1 MNFYFS
7 KHLLIIGVLSCSSF
21 NAIAHDFS
29 QQPSENALALVRF
42 LNSGSG
48 ALVVEDSLPYY
59 LNTVKFEPVI
69 AQEKLLLDANLSEG
83 NKFNALANL
92 ENLAEVSL
100 RAGRGSENKD
110 YLLQAL
116 RLAEELALP
125 ERRAWINAKLGHNT
139 RLGDVP
145 STYKQYY
152 SEALEL
158 FARMDDPLS
167 KAESSYINALLA
179 ETDDNAVDFLEEGIK
194 VLENEK
200 DQQFQ
205 FEALSKTLAKLQN
218 SLAYY
223 VKDPKR
229 KIEAYLAA
237 IAAAETAK
245 DSIALSFYYNNVG
258 FVYFMAGQYEASLPW
273 YFKALNASLGAS
285 FKGLVRNSLN
295 NIANSYR
302 GLNQWKAAFEYNVAS
317 SYLTNSIVN
326 DSFDEQMLQN
336 RVTYELDKS
345 ELEKDLLLKDQLLK
359 RKQNLILLLIT
370 ALLLGLIL
378 LAAFAIR
385 KIRKANALLEMQA
398 KKLKELDQVKSRFF
412 ANISHEL
419 KTPLSLIMAPVQGLL
434 EDLDGDNP
442 TREKLEIVHRNSGRL
457 HELINEILDLAKLEA
472 GKLKVTLNPLDLIE
486 SIKEALSS
494 YQWQL
499 SENKVNL
506 EIKNEMNISSCM
518 LDEKKFLKVFNN
530 LISNAVKYTPTGG
543 KIRTTVTISNSGQ
556 LSISVFNTGEVIPIE
571 DLPFIFDRYFQSN
584 IASKKAEG
592 GTGIGLAIAKELTEL
607 MGGSL
612 SVKNHQAL
620 GVEFLIALP
629 LTKLTESS
637 TSTVEIENGPLDP
650 PVLSLDIVDVLSRY
664 QSTFKVDKPVLLLAE
679 DHPEMRQFIA
689 EMMKEHFEVIEA
701 RNGKEAYQ
709 LLQKYPIDMVISDVM
724 MPVMDGFELLSQI
737 KSDAELR
744 NLSII
749 MLTARSDEEDKLTG
763 LNMGIDDYI
772 TKPFSKVE
780 LMARVRNILE
790 NRIKVMSAQGE
801 NKDTSKEQHGLKDAL
816 TTTYDLSE
824 RELDV
829 FFLMQERLSNSEIGD
844 KLFVSVSTVKFHIH
858 NIFSKL
864 FVKNR
869 KEAIKKAESLI
880 EEFKN

>member
-1 MNFYFS
+1 MSCFFGKS
-7 KHLLIIGVLSCSSF
+7 QELSEYP
-21 NAIAHDFS
+21 N
-29 QQPSENALALVRF
+29 ENALALVRF

-59 LNTVKFEPVI
+59 LNTVRFEPLIV
-69 AQEKLLLDANLSEG
+69 QEKLLLDANLAEG
-83 NKFNALANL
+83 NKINALANF
-92 ENLAEVSL
+92 ENLAEISL

-110 YLLQAL
+110 YLLRAL
-116 RLAEELALP
+116 RLAEELDLTDK
-125 ERRAWINAKLGHNT
+125 RAWINAKLGHNT
-139 RLGDVP
+139 RLGDVQ

-152 SEALEL
+152 IEALEL

-167 KAESSYINALLA
+167 KAESSYINALLS
-179 ETDDNAVDFLEEGIK
+179 ESDDNAVGFLEEGIK
-194 VLENEK
+194 LLENEK
-200 DQQFQ
+200 DSQYQ
-205 FEALSKTLAKLQN
+205 FEASSETLAKLQN

-229 KIEAYLAA
+229 KLEAYLAA

-245 DSIALSFYYNNVG
+245 DSIALSFYYNNAG
-258 FVYFMAGQYEASLPW
+258 FVYFKAGQYDASLPW
-273 YFKALNASLGAS
+273 YFKALNVSLGAS

-302 GLNQWKAAFEYNVAS
+302 GLNQWKTAFEYNEAS
-317 SYLTNSIVN
+317 SYLTTSIVN

-345 ELEKDLLLKDQLLK
+345 ELEKNLLLKDQLLK
-359 RKQNLILLLIT
+359 RRQNLILLLIS
-370 ALLLGLIL
+370 ALLLALIL
-378 LAAFAIR
+378 LAAFAIW
-385 KIRKANALLEMQA
+385 KIRRSNALLEQQA

-434 EDLDGDNP
+434 EELDGDNP
-442 TREKLEIVHRNSGRL
+442 TREKLEIVQRNSGHL
-457 HELINEILDLAKLEA
+457 HELINEILDLARLEA
-472 GKLKVTLNPLDLIE
+472 GKLTVTLNPLDLIDT
-486 SIKEALSS
+486 IKEALSS

-506 EIKNEMNISSCM
+506 EIKNEMNLNSCM

-530 LISNAVKYTPTGG
+530 LMSNAVKYTPTGG
-543 KIRTTVTISNSGQ
+543 KIRITIKNSNQGQ
-556 LSISVFNTGEVIPIE
+556 LSISVFNTGEVIPSE
-571 DLPFIFDRYFQSN
+571 DLLYIFNRYFQSN

-592 GTGIGLAIAKELTEL
+592 GTGIGLALAKELTEL
-607 MGGSL
+607 MGGTL
-612 SVKNHQAL
+612 SVKNHPGL
-620 GVEFLIALP
+620 GVEFSIVLP
-629 LTKLTESS
+629 LTKLTEISIP
-637 TSTVEIENGPLDP
+637 TAEIETRPIGQ

-664 QSTFKVDKPVLLLAE
+664 QSTFKVEKPVLLLAE

-737 KSDAELR
+737 KSDVELR

-790 NRIKVMSAQGE
+790 NRIKVMSAQSD
-801 NKDTSKEQHGLKDAL
+801 NKDTSKEQLDLKEAL
-816 TTTYDLSE
+816 TVKYYLSE

-829 FFLMQERLSNSEIGD
+829 FFLMQERLSNSEISD
-844 KLFVSVSTVKFHIH
+844 KLFVSVSTVKFHLH

-869 KEAIKKAESLI
+869 KEAIKKAESLT
-880 EEFKN
+880 EVSKS